1 MSRRSTHLLA
11 LGLVPGTAVAEQ
23 TAAWWCTVKDIRTSG
38 GLDCTTHGANGLQ
51 AHRWALLGNAVSV
64 HVAAWIGKALMHPHR
79 HKYQGARDRRFIGMS
94 VPPEAEEG
102 KLTQS

>member
-1 MSRRSTHLLA
+1 MMLCNA
-11 LGLVPGTAVAEQ
+11 QADGFAP
-23 TAAWWCTVKDIRTSG
+23 
-38 GLDCTTHGANGLQ
+38 Q

-102 KLTQS
+102 GSTHSARASAMQSYQTCTVTRCDSPAQALMLLRPCP